1 MTLSIAILV
10 VFLILILIWLLL
22 ASQDRERGRWE
33 RERKSLLD
41 RIQHPERIQVEPG
54 AQVEFEPSKDEAEL
68 AYIGQVVPD
77 GVQVGTDVG

>member
-1 MTLSIAILV
+1 MTLSIAILL
-10 VFLILILIWLLL
+10 VFLILIWMLL

-41 RIQHPERIQVEPG
+41 RIQHPERVQVEPG
-54 AQVEFEPSKDEAEL
+54 TQVEFEPSKDEAEL

-77 GVQVGTDVG
+77 GVQVGADVG

>member
-10 VFLILILIWLLL
+10 VFLILIWLLL